1 MGENMVKRILSIII
15 ILMIICTTYVYGTD
29 DLTSDSS
36 NVELPENDE
45 TTDVETSSPIENE
58 ATQAPTTQ
66 PTTPAPTPTQA
77 PTATPTQTPT
87 PTIAPTPTTQEP
99 TAQPTTPTPTQTATP
114 EQSVVLEQTPHND
127 NTQSN
132 EPVKSSNANL
142 KELKL
147 DVEGLTPDFNQN
159 TTEYYL
165 IVDLS
170 VENIQV
176 TAIAADN
183 KAKVAVK
190 GNKMLE
196 EGENTI
202 TITVT
207 AEDETTKNYYIYVT
221 KIDNIELANAELASL
236 EIPGFS
242 IYPSFKSNIFSYN
255 LNINE
260 SINNIEITATPQR
273 EKATVLIEGNENLQ
287 EGENLIKIIVTAED
301 GTTIRTYKINTYI
314 DSSAKV
320 IVEEENKVPA
330 IILIIVLSVCII
342 GLGTFIVIKKRK

>member
-1 MGENMVKRILSIII
+1 MLKRILISLIII
-15 ILMIICTTYVYGTD
+15 MITSATLVYGTD
-29 DLTSDSS
+29 EVTLEPSQDNITNSEENSPGDIEETPISTPELT
-36 NVELPENDE
+36 PE
-45 TTDVETSSPIENE
+45 
-58 ATQAPTTQ
+58 
-66 PTTPAPTPTQA
+66 PTPT
-77 PTATPTQTPT
+77 PEPTQETEPEPT
-87 PTIAPTPTTQEP
+87 PPTSTPEP
-99 TAQPTTPTPTQTATP
+99 IIESTPAIETTPEPIVTP
-114 EQSVVLEQTPHND
+114 EETPYVPNTPVNVVT
-127 NTQSN
+127 
-132 EPVKSSNANL
+132 KSSEATL
-142 KELKL
+142 KELKI
-147 DVEGLTPDFNQN
+147 DVEGLTPEFNKN

-176 TAIAADN
+176 TAIPTDN
-183 KAKVAVK
+183 KAKVNIK
-190 GNKMLE
+190 GNRKLD

-221 KIDNIELANAELASL
+221 RIDNVELANAELATL

-260 SINNIEITATPQR
+260 SINSIDITAIPQR
-273 EKATVLIEGNENLQ
+273 EKATVVVEGNNNLH
-287 EGENLIKIIVTAED
+287 EGENLIKLTVTAED

-320 IVEEENKVPA
+320 VIEEENKIPA
-330 IILIIVLSVCII
+330 LILIVVLSVII
-342 GLGTFIVIKKRK
+342 IVLGTFIVIKKRK